1 MRTPPWPKAIRKI
14 EKVPFVDLVQY
25 RDRGPLDDFVFQRR
39 HPDWALATIRLRY
52 VHPLNWARSIC
63 TSGQPS

>member
-14 EKVPFVDLVQY
+14 EKVQFVDLVQY
-25 RDRGPLDDFVFQRR
+25 RYRGPLDDLVFQHR
-39 HPDWALATIRLRY
+39 HPDRALPAIRLRY